1 MMESQKYAIVD
12 LETTGHSPANG
23 DRMIQIAI
31 VIMKDWQIERTFT
44 KFINPGK
51 AIPPFIQDLTHITDK
66 DVKDALPFE
75 AHADYI
81 YELLAECVFVAHNAD
96 FDLSFL
102 QAEFKRAGLP
112 KWQGKKMDTVELAKI
127 LFPMSLSFKLGDLAA
142 DLNIPLANAHR
153 ADDDALATAELFICC
168 WKELLALP
176 QLTLEQM
183 HKRSFR
189 LKSNV
194 SQLFF
199 EALQI
204 KRQHVT
210 GNENVSYYRNLAI
223 CDGRKQHTSQ
233 AEIVT
238 YPQTVAEK
246 NSVNGKG
253 YAKF

>member
-1 MMESQKYAIVD
+1 
-12 LETTGHSPANG
+12 
-23 DRMIQIAI
+23 
-31 VIMKDWQIERTFT
+31 
-44 KFINPGK
+44 
-51 AIPPFIQDLTHITDK
+51 
-66 DVKDALPFE
+66 
-75 AHADYI
+75 
-81 YELLAECVFVAHNAD
+81 
-96 FDLSFL
+96 
-102 QAEFKRAGLP
+102 
-112 KWQGKKMDTVELAKI
+112 
-127 LFPMSLSFKLGDLAA
+127 
-142 DLNIPLANAHR
+142 
-153 ADDDALATAELFICC
+153 
-168 WKELLALP
+168 
-176 QLTLEQM
+176 M

-246 NSVNGKG
+246 KQC
-253 YAKF
+253 